1 MVMGDI
7 QEEEA
12 HIPGDEHRM
21 SRSEPTTLIFC
32 SVWDERRYWCPF
44 GRSFRIGAASTAA
57 QCLIHPKYSCNL
69 ILIIRNTKYTV
80 FEDEVKVVISRAE

>member
-1 MVMGDI
+1 MKEQIEFIQNNVVMGDI

-32 SVWDERRYWCPF
+32 SVWDERRY
-44 GRSFRIGAASTAA
+44 
-57 QCLIHPKYSCNL
+57 
-69 ILIIRNTKYTV
+69 
-80 FEDEVKVVISRAE
+80 